1 MGTAKRERQKAN
13 RQQRLEQMARQVQK
27 ERRKKGF
34 TRWGVLAVVGAVAII
49 LIAVISGGSKKSTDA
64 SATSTTV
71 ADLPTTSTTAV
82 PVVGAT
88 LTGDTPCPPTDGSAA
103 KTVTFAKAPPTCIDP
118 AKTYTATLSTNKG
131 AYTVALDAK
140 NAPVTV
146 NNFVV
151 LARYHFFD
159 GTPCHRILKGFMAQC
174 GDPTGTGS
182 SGATQANPT
191 GLYPGYAFNDE
202 NQPADKAYKAG
213 QLAMANSGA
222 NTNGAQFF
230 TLFAPYNPPSGGY
243 NVFGTVTAGADTT
256 LKAIEAAASPADGA
270 PPTEPIVLQS
280 VTITES

>member
-27 ERRKKGF
+27 DRRKRGF
-34 TRWGVLAVVGAVAII
+34 TRWGVLVVVGAVAII
-49 LIAVISGGSKKSTDA
+49 LVAVLTGGKDKVTSP
-64 SATSTTV
+64 ATSTTV
-71 ADLPTTSTTAV
+71 AEPTATTIAV
-82 PVVGAT
+82 TGAKI
-88 LTGDTPCPPTDGSAA
+88 TGETPCPAADGSSPR
-103 KTVTFAKAPPTCIDP
+103 TVTFEKAPPTCIDA
-118 AKTYTATLSTNKG
+118 AKTYTATITTNKG
-131 AYTVALDAK
+131 DYTAALDAK

-151 LARYHFFD
+151 LARYHFYD
-159 GTPCHRILKGFMAQC
+159 ASPCHRIIKGFMAQC
-174 GDPTGTGS
+174 GDPTGSGS
-182 SGATQANPT
+182 SGAGTDNPT
-191 GLYPGYAFNDE
+191 GLYPGYQFNDE

-256 LKAIEAAASPADGA
+256 LKALEAAAAASSSGVPPA
-270 PPTEPIVLQS
+270 EPVNITT